1 MLEINEK
8 RLKLCYNNLLL
19 GGNMKIEK
27 IIENEQTMINLGKTI
42 GELALPNMV
51 IALNGDL
58 GAGKTTLTKGIG
70 LGLGIKKT
78 INSPTFTI
86 MKIYQG
92 RLTLFHLDVYRIN
105 EASKDDDLEEF
116 FEKDG
121 LCVVEWA
128 ENIAYLLPKNLLKID
143 IEILNDGTR
152 KITIY
157 SQNAAFY
164 PMMEVL

>member
-1 MLEINEK
+1 
-8 RLKLCYNNLLL
+8 
-19 GGNMKIEK
+19 MKIQK
-27 IIENEQTMINLGKTI
+27 VIENEQTMVNLGKTI

-92 RLTLFHLDVYRIN
+92 RLTLYHLDVYRIN

-128 ENIAYLLPKNLLKID
+128 DNIAYLLPKNLLKID
-143 IEILNDGTR
+143 IEILTDGTR

-157 SQNAAFY
+157 SQNPEFF
-164 PMMEVL
+164 PIMEVL

>member
-8 RLKLCYNNLLL
+8 QLKLCYNNSLL
-19 GGNMKIEK
+19 GDNMKIGK
-27 IIENEQTMINLGKTI
+27 IIENEQKMINLGKII

-152 KITIY
+152 KITID
-157 SQNAAFY
+157 SQNPEYY

>member
-1 MLEINEK
+1 
-8 RLKLCYNNLLL
+8 
-19 GGNMKIEK
+19 MKIEK
-27 IIENEQTMINLGKTI
+27 IITNEQKMIDVGQII
-42 GELALPNMV
+42 GEMAKPNMV

-92 RLTLFHLDVYRIN
+92 RLPLYHLDVYRIN
-105 EASKDDDLEEF
+105 ENSKDDDLEEY
-116 FEKDG
+116 FERDG

-128 ENIAYLLPKNLLKID
+128 DNIAYLLPHDLLTID
-143 IEILNDGTR
+143 IIILEDGKRQITLRSENNDFIQMLEAI
-152 KITIY
+152 K
-157 SQNAAFY
+157 
-164 PMMEVL
+164 